1 MRSPMAKT
9 PVAGAVFVVLAL
21 AGCSSSPGTH
31 GAASNQTGRH
41 STTTSAVAHTTSPI
55 VNTPAGEAS
64 YKNSAE
70 VVTIEQLVDGRINAP
85 TFPVGTLVT
94 FSGTIERFLHYSS
107 GKVSGLVLKDATSPA
122 VIYVRLS
129 DRATAADS
137 GAPNF
142 MDPMNVVTV
151 WGTWQ
156 ADASVENYPPGPT
169 TYSAVVKE
177 TFLSDLTTGTSDNV
191 G

>member
-1 MRSPMAKT
+1 MRSSMAKT
-9 PVAGAVFVVLAL
+9 PVAAAIFLVLAL
-21 AGCSSSPGTH
+21 GGCSSSPGTL
-31 GAASNQTGRH
+31 GAASNQTGKH
-41 STTTSAVAHTTSPI
+41 ATTTSAVTHTTSPI
-55 VNTPAGEAS
+55 VNTPAAEAS

-85 TFPVGTLVT
+85 TFSVGTVVT

-129 DRATAADS
+129 ERATAADS
-137 GAPNF
+137 EAPNF
-142 MDPMNVVTV
+142 MDPMDVVTV
-151 WGTWQ
+151 WGNWQ
-156 ADASVENYPPGPT
+156 ADASVDNFPPGPT
-169 TYSAVVKE
+169 TYSGVVE
-177 TFLSDLTTGTSDNV
+177 EVFLSDLTTGTSDNV